1 MHLPWRELLPAPREE
16 RIPVSTSLTVDER
29 NELAAL
35 AAGREVLE
43 VGSAYGFSAITMAL
57 GGATSVL
64 AVDPHTWC
72 KTPSSVD
79 DMIRNVQAYA
89 VDECVN
95 IVVNTF
101 FNAAASLESQDRKFS
116 LIFIDG
122 DHSYDTVRH
131 DFTHARGLVTPG
143 GVIACHDYLEL
154 CCCPE
159 VKQALDELVPEGP
172 AYTVDTLAVYQM

>member
-1 MHLPWRELLPAPREE
+1 MLPAPSEE
-16 RIPVSTSLTVDER
+16 RTPVSTSLTVDER
-29 NELAAL
+29 NELARL

-43 VGSAYGFSAITMAL
+43 VGSAYGFSAIAMTL
-57 GGATSVL
+57 GGAASVL

-79 DMIRNVQAYA
+79 DMIRNVQAYG
-89 VDECVN
+89 VDDRVN

-101 FNAAASLESQDRKFS
+101 FNAALSLESQDRKFG

-122 DHSYDTVRH
+122 DHSYDTVKH
-131 DFTHARGLVTPG
+131 DFTHAQRLIQAG

-159 VKQALDELVPEGP
+159 VKQALDELVPQGP
-172 AYTVDTLAVYQM
+172 MYVVDTLAVYQM